1 MARAYETVFM
11 FQGHFEQNNN
21 NDFEKL
27 CCVNYLILT
36 GYWVYIH
43 TLLGLLCLS
52 SLSMRN
58 WQFWFLR
65 HTILCNLS
73 FELFPIA
80 FDRDFVMTRDFPSA
94 LIDLTT
100 TVVIIFASSVTL
112 FVFRLPL
119 KCIFKIFEFVLFL
132 LSYLFWLSSQTTS
145 NKKS

>member
-1 MARAYETVFM
+1 MGRAYETVFM
-11 FQGHFEQNNN
+11 FQGHFEQNIN

-36 GYWVYIH
+36 GYWVYLH
-43 TLLGLLCLS
+43 SLLDLLCLS

-58 WQFWFLR
+58 WQLWFLR
-65 HTILCNLS
+65 HTILSNLS

-80 FDRDFVMTRDFPSA
+80 FDCDFVMTRDFPSA
-94 LIDLTT
+94 LIIDRV
-100 TVVIIFASSVTL
+100 VVITFASSVAL
-112 FVFRLPL
+112 FVFRLTL